1 MMAAKIQWRRP
12 AALCG
17 RLFSGALSPSGSTR
31 TKLTSSEA
39 IASVTAGQRPPY
51 PWQMSR
57 SNIHGLA
64 EAGVSIWSDQI
75 SKKMLDSGEL
85 ARRIVED
92 AVTGVTS
99 NPTIFAGAI
108 VGSDDYDALLADL
121 KSGGVATEEIA
132 KNLMATDLKR
142 ACDELL
148 GVFERTNGTDG
159 FVSVEVAP
167 TLAGETEAS
176 VAEARDWVK
185 QIDRPNLLVKIPAT
199 PEGIPAIRRLLA
211 EGISV
216 NITLIFSLDRYRE
229 VMEAYLG
236 GMEEYHAS
244 GGDLS
249 KVASV
254 ASFFVSRFDT
264 EVDER
269 LEAIG
274 TEEAIAL
281 RGLTANANARVAYG
295 RFLEEFRSER
305 FRHLA
310 GFGARVQKPLWAST
324 STKNPDYPDLLYVEN
339 LVAKDTVNTM
349 PLETI
354 DAYQDHGDPSPSP
367 FSDDDIEQAQTDL
380 DRLGEVGIDYDDVV
394 QVLEDEGVAKFTAS
408 WQELLDDVE
417 KA

>member
-1 MMAAKIQWRRP
+1 
-12 AALCG
+12 
-17 RLFSGALSPSGSTR
+17 
-31 TKLTSSEA
+31 
-39 IASVTAGQRPPY
+39 
-51 PWQMSR
+51 MSR
-57 SNIHGLA
+57 SNLHGLA

-99 NPTIFAGAI
+99 NPTIFASAI
-108 VGSDDYDALLADL
+108 VGSDEYDDLIHDL
-121 KSGGVATEEIA
+121 KSGGASTEEIA
-132 KNLMATDLKR
+132 KTLMATDLKR

-148 GVFERTNGTDG
+148 PVFEATGGTDG

-167 TLAGETEAS
+167 TLAGDTEAS

-216 NITLIFSLDRYRE
+216 NITLIFSLDRYGE

-236 GMEEYHAS
+236 GLEEYHEA
-244 GGDLS
+244 GGDVS
-249 KVASV
+249 EVASV

-264 EVDER
+264 EVDKR
-269 LEAIG
+269 LESIG
-274 TEEAIAL
+274 TEEALAL
-281 RGLTANANARVAYG
+281 RGLTAIANARVAYG
-295 RFLEEFRSER
+295 RFLEVFGGDR
-305 FRHLA
+305 FKALEA
-310 GFGARVQKPLWAST
+310 KGARLQKPLWAST
-324 STKNPDYPDLLYVEN
+324 STKNPAYPDLLYVEN
-339 LVAKDTVNTM
+339 LVAPHTVNTM

-354 DAYQDHGDPSPSP
+354 DAYKDHGNPSPTP
-367 FSDDDIEQAQTDL
+367 FSQEDIDQARRDL
-380 DRLGEVGIDYDDVV
+380 DRLAEVGVDYDDVV
-394 QVLEDEGVAKFTAS
+394 QTLEDEGVDKFTKS
-408 WQELLDDVE
+408 WQELLDDIE

>member
-1 MMAAKIQWRRP
+1 
-12 AALCG
+12 
-17 RLFSGALSPSGSTR
+17 
-31 TKLTSSEA
+31 
-39 IASVTAGQRPPY
+39 
-51 PWQMSR
+51 MSR
-57 SNIHGLA
+57 SNLHGLA
-64 EAGVSIWSDQI
+64 GAGVSIWSDQI

-85 ARRIVED
+85 ARRIEDD

-99 NPTIFAGAI
+99 NPTIFAAAI
-108 VGSDDYDALLADL
+108 VGSDDYDDLLRDL
-121 KSGGVATEEIA
+121 KSGDVATEEIA
-132 KNLMATDLKR
+132 KTLMATDLKR

-167 TLAGETEAS
+167 TLAGDTEAS

-216 NITLIFSLDRYRE
+216 NVTLIFSLDRYGE

-236 GMEEYHAS
+236 GLEDYHTS
-244 GGDLS
+244 GGDPS
-249 KVASV
+249 RVASV

-264 EVDER
+264 EVDKR
-269 LEAIG
+269 LETLG
-274 TEEAIAL
+274 TEEALAL
-281 RGLTANANARVAYG
+281 RGVTANANARVAYG
-295 RFLEEFRSER
+295 RFLEEFGSER
-305 FRHLA
+305 FRSLA
-310 GFGARVQKPLWAST
+310 GHGARVQKPLWAST

-339 LVAKDTVNTM
+339 LVAPDTVNTM

-354 DAYQDHGDPSPSP
+354 DAYQDHGDPSPAP
-367 FSDDDIEQAQTDL
+367 FTQDDIERARADL
-380 DRLGEVGIDYDDVV
+380 ERLAEVGVDYDGVV
-394 QVLEDEGVAKFTAS
+394 QVLEDEGVAKFTNS

>member
-1 MMAAKIQWRRP
+1 
-12 AALCG
+12 
-17 RLFSGALSPSGSTR
+17 
-31 TKLTSSEA
+31 
-39 IASVTAGQRPPY
+39 
-51 PWQMSR
+51 MSH
-57 SNIHGLA
+57 SNLHGLA

-85 ARRIVED
+85 ARRIVDD
-92 AVTGVTS
+92 AVSGVTS

-108 VGSDDYDALLADL
+108 VGSDDYDAQLADL

-132 KNLMATDLKR
+132 KTLMATDLKR

-148 GVFERTNGTDG
+148 GVFERSEGTDG

-167 TLAGETEAS
+167 TLAGDTEAS

-216 NITLIFSLDRYRE
+216 NITLIFSLDRYGE

-236 GMEEYHAS
+236 GLEDFHAS
-244 GGDLS
+244 GGDVS
-249 KVASV
+249 RVASV

-264 EVDER
+264 ELDKR

-274 TEEAIAL
+274 TEGALAL
-281 RGLTANANARVAYG
+281 RGVTANANARVAYG
-295 RFLEEFRSER
+295 RFLEQFESDR
-305 FRHLA
+305 FEKLA
-310 GFGARVQKPLWAST
+310 VLGARVQKPLWAST

-339 LVAKDTVNTM
+339 LVAPHTVNTM

-354 DAYQDHGDPSPSP
+354 DAYQDHGDPNPRP
-367 FSDDDIEQAQTDL
+367 FDAADIEEARSDL
-380 DRLGEVGIDYDDVV
+380 AALGAVGVDYEDVV
-394 QVLEDEGVAKFTAS
+394 TTLEREGVEKFTAS
-408 WQELLDDVE
+408 WVELLRSVDTG
-417 KA
+417 

>member
-1 MMAAKIQWRRP
+1 
-12 AALCG
+12 
-17 RLFSGALSPSGSTR
+17 
-31 TKLTSSEA
+31 
-39 IASVTAGQRPPY
+39 
-51 PWQMSR
+51 MSR
-57 SNIHGLA
+57 SNLHGLA

-99 NPTIFAGAI
+99 NPTIFASAI
-108 VGSDDYDALLADL
+108 VGSDEYDDLIHDL
-121 KSGGVATEEIA
+121 KSGGASTEEIA
-132 KNLMATDLKR
+132 KTLMATDLKR

-148 GVFERTNGTDG
+148 PVFEATGGTDG

-167 TLAGETEAS
+167 TLAGDTEAS

-216 NITLIFSLDRYRE
+216 NITLIFSLDRYGE

-236 GMEEYHAS
+236 GLEEYHEA
-244 GGDLS
+244 GGDVS

-264 EVDER
+264 EVDKR
-269 LEAIG
+269 LESIG
-274 TEEAIAL
+274 TEEALAL
-281 RGLTANANARVAYG
+281 RGLTAIANARVAYG
-295 RFLEEFRSER
+295 RFLEVFGGDR
-305 FRHLA
+305 FKALEA
-310 GFGARVQKPLWAST
+310 KGARLQKPLWAST
-324 STKNPDYPDLLYVEN
+324 STKNPAYPDLLYVEN
-339 LVAKDTVNTM
+339 LVAPHTVNTM

-354 DAYQDHGDPSPSP
+354 DAYKDHGNPSPTP
-367 FSDDDIEQAQTDL
+367 FSQEDIDQARRDL
-380 DRLGEVGIDYDDVV
+380 DRLAEVGVDYDDVV
-394 QVLEDEGVAKFTAS
+394 QTLEDEGVDKFTKS
-408 WQELLDDVE
+408 WQELLDDIE

>member
-1 MMAAKIQWRRP
+1 
-12 AALCG
+12 
-17 RLFSGALSPSGSTR
+17 
-31 TKLTSSEA
+31 
-39 IASVTAGQRPPY
+39 
-51 PWQMSR
+51 MSR
-57 SNIHGLA
+57 PNIRGLA

-85 ARRIVED
+85 ARRIED
-92 AVTGVTS
+92 DSVTGVTS

-108 VGSDDYDALLADL
+108 VGSDDYDDLLRDL
-121 KSGGVATEEIA
+121 KSADVATEEIA
-132 KNLMATDLKR
+132 KTLMATDLKR
-142 ACDELL
+142 ACDELR
-148 GVFERTNGTDG
+148 GVFEHTNGTDG

-167 TLAGETEAS
+167 TLAGNTDAS

-216 NITLIFSLDRYRE
+216 NITLIFSLDRYDE

-236 GMEEYHAS
+236 GMEDYHAA

-264 EVDER
+264 EVDKR
-269 LEAIG
+269 LETIG
-274 TEEAIAL
+274 TPEALVL
-281 RGLTANANARVAYG
+281 RGITANANARVAYG
-295 RFLEEFRSER
+295 RFLDEFGSNR
-305 FRHLA
+305 FQKLA
-310 GFGARVQKPLWAST
+310 DAGARVQKPLWAST

-339 LVAKDTVNTM
+339 LVAANTVNTM

-367 FSDDDIEQAQTDL
+367 FTSDDIEQARADL
-380 DRLGEVGIDYDDVV
+380 DRLADAGVDYDDVV
-394 QVLEDEGVAKFTAS
+394 QTLEDEGVSKFSKS